1 MAESGAEDP
10 LTAVRPSVTLRSS
23 AAGQGGAQATE
34 GIAMHRN
41 RPLPRAA
48 AFAVAACA
56 ALLFAACS
64 NLGVVA
70 AMLGSQL
77 AFTAP
82 QLQAQLDRRF
92 PRDYKKLDGLL
103 TLRIV
108 NPRLSIPVDS
118 HRLRLDFD
126 VGVGALG
133 REPGTPSGH
142 MAVASGLRFDA
153 GTHGLH
159 LDQPTLESADFPG
172 LGGAMN
178 ATGRELV
185 NRWLDDYAR
194 NEPVYQFDNSLV
206 ERIGAR
212 RIDSTTI
219 DNGQV
224 VVHLGQ

>member
-1 MAESGAEDP
+1 
-10 LTAVRPSVTLRSS
+10 
-23 AAGQGGAQATE
+23 
-34 GIAMHRN
+34 MHRKHSPI
-41 RPLPRAA
+41 R
-48 AFAVAACA
+48 VAACIA
-56 ALLFAACS
+56 TACVALSLAACS
-64 NLGVVA
+64 NLGAIA
-70 AMLGSQL
+70 AMLGNEL
-77 AFTAP
+77 DFTAP

-92 PRDYKKLDGLL
+92 PRDYRKLDGLL
-103 TLRIV
+103 TLRIA

-118 HRLRLDFD
+118 HRLQLDFD
-126 VGVGALG
+126 VGVGTLG
-133 REPGTPSGH
+133 REAAPSGH
-142 MAVASGLRFDA
+142 MAIASGLRFDA

-194 NEPVYQFDNSLV
+194 NEPVYRFDNGLV

-219 DNGQV
+219 DNGRV

>member
-1 MAESGAEDP
+1 M
-10 LTAVRPSVTLRSS
+10 LR
-23 AAGQGGAQATE
+23 
-34 GIAMHRN
+34 N
-41 RPLPRAA
+41 P
-48 AFAVAACA
+48 AFRRGFACIAVACTT
-56 ALLFAACS
+56 LLLAACS
-64 NLGVVA
+64 NLGAIA
-70 AMLGSQL
+70 AVLGNEL
-77 AFTAP
+77 NVTAP

-92 PRDYKKLDGLL
+92 PRDYKKLDGLV

-108 NPRLSIPVDS
+108 NPRLSIPANS
-118 HRLRLDFD
+118 HRLRMDFD
-126 VGVGALG
+126 VGVGVLG
-133 REPGTPSGH
+133 REATPSGH

-153 GTHGLH
+153 GTHSLH

-172 LGGAMN
+172 LGGALN

-185 NRWLDDYAR
+185 DRWLADYAR
-194 NEPVYQFDNSLV
+194 NEPVYQFDDSLV

>member
-1 MAESGAEDP
+1 MRRHR
-10 LTAVRPSVTLRSS
+10 LFRRAVL
-23 AAGQGGAQATE
+23 AC
-34 GIAMHRN
+34 IAI
-41 RPLPRAA
+41 
-48 AFAVAACA
+48 AVAAS
-56 ALLFAACS
+56 LLASCS
-64 NLGVVA
+64 NLGALA
-70 AMLGSQL
+70 AVLGNQL
-77 AFTAP
+77 DFTAP

-92 PRDYKKLDGLL
+92 PRDYKKLDGLV

-108 NPRLSIPVDS
+108 NPRLGIPANS

-133 REPGTPSGH
+133 REATPSGH
-142 MAVASGLRFDA
+142 MAIASGLRFDA

-194 NEPVYQFDNSLV
+194 NEPVYRFDNSLV

-219 DNGQV
+219 EDGRV